1 VGTWRGLGGVAAVA
15 VGVCWSS
22 QETRL
27 EANVGLE
34 GHSRAS
40 LAPTLR
46 LELIHERRPSL
57 IYTANRQ
64 YLGFVV
70 TYQQHHGT
78 GSNRVLFIVYYKSSI
93 LPASPVFLEY
103 CTKLP

>member
-1 VGTWRGLGGVAAVA
+1 

-40 LAPTLR
+40 LAPALR

-57 IYTANRQ
+57 IYTANGQ
-64 YLGFVV
+64 YLGFLLLHINRITAQVAM
-70 TYQQHHGT
+70 
-78 GSNRVLFIVYYKSSI
+78 SNQVLFIVYYKSSI